1 MEIRSCNLIK
11 IRNLTKKFKEKTIF
25 EDVSCTL
32 ETGKSYAIVGKSGA
46 GKTTF
51 LNILSGL
58 EKATSG
64 KVEFNDL
71 NINSKNRKKLYR
83 DYFGFVFQNFALI
96 DTETVKQNLRLGL
109 TNSKLS
115 KTEKDNKMRAALV
128 QVGLGKMQLQQK
140 IYTLSGGEQQRVAL
154 ARIILKEPKVI
165 FADEP
170 TGSLDVENSQL
181 VLKILLTNFNSD
193 ATVVIATHDPTVWQQ
208 CDYVIEIENQKIK
221 ITKRKTN

>member
-1 MEIRSCNLIK
+1 MIK
-11 IRNLTKKFKEKTIF
+11 IRNLTKKFKEKPIF

-115 KTEKDNKMRAALV
+115 KTEKDNKMRAALA

-170 TGSLDVENSQL
+170 TGSLDAENSQL
-181 VLKILLTNFNSD
+181 VLRTLLTNFDSD
-193 ATVVIATHDPTVWQQ
+193 ATVVIATHDPMVWQQ

>member
-1 MEIRSCNLIK
+1 MIK

-115 KTEKDNKMRAALV
+115 KTEKDNKMREALA
-128 QVGLGKMQLQQK
+128 QVGLVKMQLQQK

-170 TGSLDVENSQL
+170 TGSLDAENSQL
-181 VLKILLTNFNSD
+181 VLRALLTNFDSD
-193 ATVVIATHDPTVWQQ
+193 ATVVIATHDSTVWQQ
-208 CDYVIEIENQKIK
+208 CDYVIEVENQKIK
-221 ITKRKTN
+221 ITKRKTD

>member
-1 MEIRSCNLIK
+1 MIK

-58 EKATSG
+58 EKTTSG

-115 KTEKDNKMRAALV
+115 KTEKDNKMRAALA
-128 QVGLGKMQLQQK
+128 QVGLVKMQLQQK

-170 TGSLDVENSQL
+170 TGSLDAENSQL
-181 VLKILLTNFNSD
+181 VLRTLLTSFDSD
-193 ATVVIATHDPTVWQQ
+193 ATVVIATHDPMVWQQ

>member
-1 MEIRSCNLIK
+1 MIK
-11 IRNLTKKFKEKTIF
+11 IRNLTKKIKEKTIF

-109 TNSKLS
+109 TNSRLS
-115 KTEKDNKMRAALV
+115 KTEKDNKMRAALA

-170 TGSLDVENSQL
+170 TGSLDAENSQL
-181 VLKILLTNFNSD
+181 VLRTLLTSFDSD
-193 ATVVIATHDPTVWQQ
+193 ATVVIATHDPMVWQQ

>member
-1 MEIRSCNLIK
+1 MIK

-170 TGSLDVENSQL
+170 TGSLDAENSQL
-181 VLKILLTNFNSD
+181 VLRTLLTNFDSD
-193 ATVVIATHDPTVWQQ
+193 ATVVIATHDPAVWQQ

>member
-1 MEIRSCNLIK
+1 MIK

-58 EKATSG
+58 EKTTSG

-71 NINSKNRKKLYR
+71 NINSKNRRKLYR

-115 KTEKDNKMRAALV
+115 KTEKDNKMRAALA
-128 QVGLGKMQLQQK
+128 QVGLVKMQLQQK

-170 TGSLDVENSQL
+170 TGSLDAENSQL
-181 VLKILLTNFNSD
+181 VLRTLLTSFDSD
-193 ATVVIATHDPTVWQQ
+193 ATVVIATHDPMVWQQ
-208 CDYVIEIENQKIK
+208 CDYVIEIENQKVK

>member
-1 MEIRSCNLIK
+1 MIK

-115 KTEKDNKMRAALV
+115 KTEKDNRMRAALA

-170 TGSLDVENSQL
+170 TGSLDAENSQL
-181 VLKILLTNFNSD
+181 VLRTLLTSFDSD
-193 ATVVIATHDPTVWQQ
+193 ATVVIATHDPMVWQQ

>member
-11 IRNLTKKFKEKTIF
+11 IRNLTKKIKEKTIF

-109 TNSKLS
+109 TNSRLS
-115 KTEKDNKMRAALV
+115 KTEKDNKMRAALA

-170 TGSLDVENSQL
+170 TGSLDAENSQL
-181 VLKILLTNFNSD
+181 VLRTLLTSFDSD
-193 ATVVIATHDPTVWQQ
+193 ATVVIATHDPMVWQQ

>member
-1 MEIRSCNLIK
+1 MIK

-115 KTEKDNKMRAALV
+115 KTEKDNKMRAALA

-170 TGSLDVENSQL
+170 TGSLDAENSQL
-181 VLKILLTNFNSD
+181 VLRTLLTSFDSD
-193 ATVVIATHDPTVWQQ
+193 ATVVIATHDPMVWQQ
-208 CDYVIEIENQKIK
+208 CDYVIEVENQKVK

>member
-1 MEIRSCNLIK
+1 MIK
-11 IRNLTKKFKEKTIF
+11 IRNLTKKFKEKPIF

-115 KTEKDNKMRAALV
+115 KTEKDNKMRAALA

-170 TGSLDVENSQL
+170 TGSLDAENSQL
-181 VLKILLTNFNSD
+181 VLRTLLTSFDSD
-193 ATVVIATHDPTVWQQ
+193 ATVVIATHDPMVWQQ

>member
-1 MEIRSCNLIK
+1 MIK

-71 NINSKNRKKLYR
+71 NINSKNRKNYI
-83 DYFGFVFQNFALI
+83 VI
-96 DTETVKQNLRLGL
+96 
-109 TNSKLS
+109 
-115 KTEKDNKMRAALV
+115 
-128 QVGLGKMQLQQK
+128 
-140 IYTLSGGEQQRVAL
+140 TLAS
-154 ARIILKEPKVI
+154 
-165 FADEP
+165 FF
-170 TGSLDVENSQL
+170 
-181 VLKILLTNFNSD
+181 KILL
-193 ATVVIATHDPTVWQQ
+193 
-208 CDYVIEIENQKIK
+208 
-221 ITKRKTN
+221 

>member
-1 MEIRSCNLIK
+1 MIK

-115 KTEKDNKMRAALV
+115 KTEKDNKMRAALA

-170 TGSLDVENSQL
+170 TGSLDAENSQL
-181 VLKILLTNFNSD
+181 VLRTLLTSFDSD
-193 ATVVIATHDPTVWQQ
+193 ATVVIATHDPMVWQQ